1 MCYWTVLSTKRKPS
15 ILRVE
20 SWFVIVGFKPV
31 LAFRAFRRTTQ
42 KTLCPHCRVEMPTE
56 KVFGR
61 EYTATLGAPDLGLRA
76 GVNEVG
82 GGGGDG
88 GGGVAHGSSI
98 RDRAVLVK
106 GSGTHFYFF
115 ILGIFP
121 IDTRETRV
129 YNSKR
134 NALVILSTNP
144 PRWFRP
150 GWLLRSLGSF
160 DWDVRGVVAP
170 DQTLLWPG
178 DLTPPQC
185 FVTGW
190 PGSTGAWCPQP
201 PSLRRSGP
209 RTRHPGP

>member
-1 MCYWTVLSTKRKPS
+1 
-15 ILRVE
+15 
-20 SWFVIVGFKPV
+20 
-31 LAFRAFRRTTQ
+31 
-42 KTLCPHCRVEMPTE
+42 
-56 KVFGR
+56 
-61 EYTATLGAPDLGLRA
+61 LGLHA

-82 GGGGDG
+82 GEAGVGGGDG
-88 GGGVAHGSSI
+88 VHGCSI
-98 RDRAVLVK
+98 RDRAVVVK
-106 GSGTHFYFF
+106 GLRAEFYFF
-115 ILGIFP
+115 IPSIFP

-185 FVTGW
+185 FGY
-190 PGSTGAWCPQP
+190 GLA
-201 PSLRRSGP
+201 R
-209 RTRHPGP
+209 